1 MAMIPGLVVTH
12 GTLGAELVRLV
23 GLVLGPVEE
32 LDHLSNQG
40 QSGPALTAEVQSWL
54 RQKQNADHGGL
65 VIFVDDYGGSCA
77 NAAQV
82 ATGLMPGIALLT
94 GVNLAMLLGFATWR
108 DSLTLSDLA
117 HKLVE
122 AGRSAITRIE
132 LKERG
137 RDRA

>member
-1 MAMIPGLVVTH
+1 MAMIPGLIVTH

-23 GLVLGPVEE
+23 ELVLGSVEE

-40 QSGPALTAEVQSWL
+40 RSGPALTAEVQRWL
-54 RQKQNADHGGL
+54 RQKHNAGCDGL

-82 ATGLMPGIALLT
+82 ATGGMPAVALLT
-94 GVNLAMLLGFATWR
+94 GVNLAMMLGFATWR
-108 DSLTLSDLA
+108 GSLSLSDLA
-117 HKLVE
+117 RKLVE

-132 LKERG
+132 LKDRG